1 MVRSRGDTMS
11 RREGPAP
18 FSAVMAARHRFTDA
32 GVKFALEAA
41 AQGFH
46 VVYANDWSPGAE
58 NEDRL
63 RAAGVDVV
71 VCRPKT

>member
-1 MVRSRGDTMS
+1 
-11 RREGPAP
+11 
-18 FSAVMAARHRFTDA
+18 MAARHRLTDA

-58 NEDRL
+58 NEDKL
-63 RAAGVDVV
+63 RAAGVEVV
-71 VCRPKT
+71 VCRPKK